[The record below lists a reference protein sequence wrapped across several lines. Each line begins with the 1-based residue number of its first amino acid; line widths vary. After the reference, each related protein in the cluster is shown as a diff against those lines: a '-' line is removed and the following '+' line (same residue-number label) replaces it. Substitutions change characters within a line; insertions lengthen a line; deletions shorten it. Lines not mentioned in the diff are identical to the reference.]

1 VDLNK
6 VNVQSDKNIDELLA
20 SIAEGKDVKPDIFE
34 DIKNISRN
42 GESATA
48 EEAAAEPT
56 EFECPVCGARVA
68 ADATQCPGCGA
79 QFAEEA
85 PADKFECPLCGAQVD
100 ANAARCPS
108 CGVEF
113 EEEVK
118 EAEQAPSEAPPPP
131 PPARAP
137 SAARQAAV
145 EEVERALETVT
156 TRPPARPAGPAGP
169 PVSLSGIR
177 QRVEALAAKEFPVEN
192 LEGVDTRTLYKE
204 LPRIVNE
211 VKPLL
216 LSAKKIGVGI
226 EDSKQLINDAIA
238 FGKKKEMEKAVRL
251 VSEAKASL
259 EKAFTVELASQIQT
273 LMAEVEKARASGSPV
288 GPIET
293 IVAEAVALL
302 EAGRYGSVS
311 NRMADAKNEFS
322 ARAGGYY
329 RAKEAIQAAQDL
341 IEDSTVVGV
350 DAVEAKR
357 VIARANE
364 ALQRRKWEQ
373 SELEAGRAKDMILK
387 QLPKYLDKEM
397 KKARDTLLE
406 MKVGGGDLTKPIG
419 ILKQA
424 SIHLKREEYADA
436 VHYVKLFRDEV
447 RSS

>member
-1 VDLNK
+1 MDIGKLST
-6 VNVQSDKNIDELLA
+6 QSDKNIDELLA

-42 GESATA
+42 GESTAAEEETA
-48 EEAAAEPT
+48 EAT
-56 EFECPVCGARVA
+56 EFECPVCGARVE

-85 PADKFECPLCGAQVD
+85 PAEKFECPLCSAQVD

-113 EEEVK
+113 EEEAQ
-118 EAEQAPSEAPPPP
+118 EAKPEPAPA
-131 PPARAP
+131 ARAP
-137 SAARQAAV
+137 SAARRAAE

-156 TRPPARPAGPAGP
+156 ARPPARPAGAPGPSVSVAG
-169 PVSLSGIR
+169 LR
-177 QRVEALAAKEFPVEN
+177 QRIEALAAKEFPIES
-192 LEGVDTRTLYKE
+192 LEGVDKKTLYRE

-216 LSAKKIGVGI
+216 LSAKKIGVSI

-251 VSEAKASL
+251 VSQAKASL
-259 EKAFTVELASQIQT
+259 EKAFTVELANQIES
-273 LMAEVEKARASGSPV
+273 LMAEVEKAKASGSTV

-293 IVAEAVALL
+293 HIAEAVTYL
-302 EAGRYGSVS
+302 EAARYSDVG
-311 NRMADAKNEFS
+311 NRIVEAKNEFS

-341 IEDSTVVGV
+341 IEDSILVGV
-350 DAVEAKR
+350 EAGEANR
-357 VIARANE
+357 AIARAND

-373 SELEAGRAKDMILK
+373 SELEAGRARDIILK
-387 QLPKYLDKEM
+387 QLPKHLEKEM
-397 KKARDTLLE
+397 KKARDMLLE

-436 VHYVKLFRDEV
+436 VHYVKLFREEV
-447 RSS
+447 KSP

>member
-1 VDLNK
+1 MDIGKLSA
-6 VNVQSDKNIDELLA
+6 QSDKNIDELLA

-48 EEAAAEPT
+48 EEEPAGPT
-56 EFECPVCGARVA
+56 EFECPVCGARVE

-85 PADKFECPLCGAQVD
+85 PPDKFECPLCGAEVD

-113 EEEVK
+113 EEEAQ
-118 EAEQAPSEAPPPP
+118 EAEPAPE
-131 PPARAP
+131 ARAP
-137 SAARQAAV
+137 SAERQAAE

-156 TRPPARPAGPAGP
+156 ARPPSRPASGPGP
-169 PVSLSGIR
+169 SVSVTGLR
-177 QRVEALAAKEFPVEN
+177 QRVEALATKEFPIES
-192 LEGVDTRTLYKE
+192 LEGIDKRALYRE

-216 LSAKKIGVGI
+216 LSAKKIGVSI
-226 EDSKQLINDAIA
+226 EDSKLLINDAIA

-251 VSEAKASL
+251 VSQAKASL
-259 EKAFTVELASQIQT
+259 QKAFTAELANQIES
-273 LMAEVEKARASGSPV
+273 LMAEVEKAKASGSTV

-293 IVAEAVALL
+293 QIADAVTYL
-302 EAGRYGSVS
+302 EAEKYSDVS
-311 NRMADAKNEFS
+311 SRIAEAKNEFS

-341 IEDSTVVGV
+341 IEDSIVIGV
-350 DAVEAKR
+350 DAGEARR
-357 VIARANE
+357 VIGRANE

-373 SELEAGRAKDMILK
+373 SELEAGRARDIILK

-397 KKARDTLLE
+397 KKARDMLLE

-436 VHYVKLFRDEV
+436 VHYVKLFREEV
-447 RSS
+447 R

>member
-1 VDLNK
+1 VDIGKLGT
-6 VNVQSDKNIDELLA
+6 QSDKNIDELLA

-42 GESATA
+42 GESTA
-48 EEAAAEPT
+48 EEEAPAEAT
-56 EFECPVCGARVA
+56 EFECPVCGARVE

-85 PADKFECPLCGAQVD
+85 PAEKFECPLCSAQVD

-113 EEEVK
+113 EEDAQ
-118 EAEQAPSEAPPPP
+118 EAKPEPAPAVRP
-131 PPARAP
+131 P
-137 SAARQAAV
+137 SATRQAAE

-156 TRPPARPAGPAGP
+156 ARPPSRPAGAPGP
-169 PVSLSGIR
+169 PVSVTGLS
-177 QRVEALAAKEFPVEN
+177 QRVRVLAAKEFPIES
-192 LEGVDTRTLYKE
+192 LEGVDKKTLYKE

-216 LSAKKIGVGI
+216 LSAKKIGVSI

-251 VSEAKASL
+251 VSQAKASL
-259 EKAFTVELASQIQT
+259 EKAFTVELANQIES
-273 LMAEVEKARASGSPV
+273 LLAEVDKARASGSTV
-288 GPIET
+288 GTIET
-293 IVAEAVALL
+293 HIAEAVTYL
-302 EAGRYGSVS
+302 EAARYSDVS
-311 NRMADAKNEFS
+311 NRIAEAKNEFS

-329 RAKEAIQAAQDL
+329 RAKEALQAALDL
-341 IEDSTVVGV
+341 VEDSVVVGV
-350 DAVEAKR
+350 EAGEAKR
-357 VIARANE
+357 AIARADD

-373 SELEAGRAKDMILK
+373 SELEAGRARDIILK

-397 KKARDTLLE
+397 KKARDMLLE

-424 SIHLKREEYADA
+424 SIHLKRGEYADA
-436 VHYVKLFRDEV
+436 VHYVKLFREEV
-447 RSS
+447 RSP